1 MSIVFKCDGAAM
13 KGILEQ
19 MEEVQSI
26 LQETYSDG
34 SIILGEIQSK
44 TAWTGD
50 AQKTMEAFL
59 DLVVQ
64 YHKDLGA
71 GDSTPVAEAVDA
83 LEKLQNNLSKFY
95 GGWTEWSDL
104 KKIC

>member
-1 MSIVFKCDGAAM
+1 MVS
-13 KGILEQ
+13 GILSFS
-19 MEEVQSI
+19 M
-26 LQETYSDG
+26 LPGTK
-34 SIILGEIQSK
+34 LK
-44 TAWTGD
+44 TAWMGD

-71 GDSTPVAEAVDA
+71 GDNTPVAEAVDA

-95 GGWTEWSDL
+95 GDGRNGR
-104 KKIC
+104 I

>member
-1 MSIVFKCDGAAM
+1 M
-13 KGILEQ
+13 
-19 MEEVQSI
+19 
-26 LQETYSDG
+26 
-34 SIILGEIQSK
+34 
-44 TAWTGD
+44 GD

-71 GDSTPVAEAVDA
+71 GDNTPVAEAVDA

-95 GGWTEWSDL
+95 GDGRNGR
-104 KKIC
+104 I